1 MKIYKSKI
9 SSLVLILV
17 ALPMTALMLL
27 MIWQDTWLGFSI
39 VAITSIFLFHLFLT
53 TYYII
58 DGGQLSIRSG
68 FLVNIKIEI
77 SSISKVMKSNS
88 FLSSPATSFDR
99 IEIRYNKFDSV
110 IISPSDKSAFTEA
123 LKNLNPSIEVKLE

>member
-1 MKIYKSKI
+1 
-9 SSLVLILV
+9 
-17 ALPMTALMLL
+17 

>member
-9 SSLVLILV
+9 SPLVLILV

-39 VAITSIFLFHLFLT
+39 IAITSIFLFHLFVT

-77 SSISKVMKSNS
+77 SSITKVMKSNS

-123 LKNLNPSIEVKLE
+123 LRNLNPSIEVKLE